1 MLLTDKTVIVSGV
14 GAGLGREIAL
24 ACAREGA
31 SVVLGARSEDNLQ
44 KVHDD
49 IATEVGAEKVA
60 WQRTDI
66 TSQDQTDGIVALAA
80 SRFGGLHGIV
90 NCAAKDDVMG
100 GILQTTDEQ
109 WRQTMEINLFGTMN
123 LVRSAVPALE
133 LTRGSIVFIG
143 SQTMLKPPP
152 QMPQLAYAA
161 SKGALMA
168 ASYHLTQELGP
179 KGIRVNTVVPSWMWG
194 PPVEAYCNWIARDKG
209 ITVDEARLSLAKD
222 FAMRDI
228 AADDDVA
235 QACTFFLS
243 DKSSMVS
250 GQSMLVNGGEYM
262 R

>member
-24 ACAREGA
+24 ACARDGA
-31 SVVLGARSEDNLQ
+31 NVVLGARSVDNLQ
-44 KVHDD
+44 KVNDD
-49 IATEVGAEKVA
+49 IAAECGADTVGFLP
-60 WQRTDI
+60 TDI
-66 TSQDQTDGIVALAA
+66 SRGEQTDAIVAFALE
-80 SRFGGLHGIV
+80 RFGTLDGIV

-100 GILQTTDEQ
+100 GILQTTEEQ
-109 WRQTMEINLFGTMN
+109 WRQTIEINLFGTMN
-123 LVRSAVPALE
+123 LVRSSVPALE
-133 LTRGSIVFIG
+133 TTKGSIVFIG

-194 PPVEAYCNWIARDKG
+194 PPVEAYCSWIAHDKG

-228 AADDDVA
+228 AADEDVA

-243 DKSSMVS
+243 DKSRMVS